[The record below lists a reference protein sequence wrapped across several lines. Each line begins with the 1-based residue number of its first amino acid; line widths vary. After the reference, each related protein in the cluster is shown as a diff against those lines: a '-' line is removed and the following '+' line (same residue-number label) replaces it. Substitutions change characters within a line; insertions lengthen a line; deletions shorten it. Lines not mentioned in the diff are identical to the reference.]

1 VAFNWDVAIIDG
13 HSHSEL
19 KNAIFRTSTKP
30 MLTIA
35 KTIKGRGVS
44 FMENRIEWH
53 YKSPNDQE
61 LAQALNELK
70 KPL

>member
-1 VAFNWDVAIIDG
+1 
-13 HSHSEL
+13 
-19 KNAIFRTSTKP
+19 

-61 LAQALNELK
+61 LEQALDELE

>member
-1 VAFNWDVAIIDG
+1 
-13 HSHSEL
+13 
-19 KNAIFRTSTKP
+19 

-61 LAQALNELK
+61 LAQALDELGK
-70 KPL
+70 SL